1 MRKSQKS
8 KWGIVF
14 ERSLKI
20 DNEAH
25 KNKKNHFKIVD
36 IGDFLPHK
44 VKTDMCRV
52 DGTSF
57 MIKRLDGNTVHVDTM
72 LRTKI
77 ANLYSWAVREGVP
90 RESVYE
96 EMEKQKVGEGEVRH

>member
-1 MRKSQKS
+1 MF
-8 KWGIVF
+8 GG
-14 ERSLKI
+14 SLKI
-20 DNEAH
+20 DKKAH
-25 KNKKNHFKIVD
+25 KNKKNLFEIVN

-44 VKTDMCRV
+44 VKTDMCRA

-57 MIKRLDGNTVHVDTM
+57 MIMRLDGNTVDVDTM

-77 ANLYSWAVREGVP
+77 ANLYSWGAREGVP

-96 EMEKQKVGEGEVRH
+96 EMEKQRVEEGGGRH